1 MSRRTAFFAV
11 LAALLLGL
19 VIFAIKSKSPFV
31 ASTSGGE
38 FLPITTKLN
47 PGWQL
52 YTVEDHRSVGL
63 VKSVENNH
71 VFPDG
76 KTQDGV
82 LILLVDATENWVPLE
97 TVKKLYVAKP

>member
-1 MSRRTAFFAV
+1 MSRRTAFLAV
-11 LAALLLGL
+11 LAALLTGL
-19 VIFAIKSKSPFV
+19 VVFAIKSKSPF
-31 ASTSGGE
+31 APSTAAGE
-38 FLPITTKLN
+38 FLTITTKPN

-52 YTVEDHRSVGL
+52 YTAKDHRSVGL

-71 VFPDG
+71 LFPDG

-82 LILLVDATENWVPLE
+82 LILLIDATENWMPLE